1 MRKKFKYKFD
11 EINYFINFISLME
24 WTNKS
29 KELLKL
35 LINNLN
41 EP

>member
-1 MRKKFKYKFD
+1 
-11 EINYFINFISLME
+11 ME

-35 LINNLN
+35 LINNIN
-41 EP
+41 EPNFINLIRI